1 MFLLNVFSARF
12 VGRFWMVQR
21 FGWLG
26 VLFHVLFWVAVISL
40 IIHFVRRSRLKRAV
54 AVRQVSSLG
63 ANVPLEVVKQRYAKG
78 EITKEQYD
86 QLKSDLE

>member
-26 VLFHVLFWVAVISL
+26 VLLHVLFWVAVISL
-40 IIHFVRRSRLKRAV
+40 IIHLVRRSRLKRAV
-54 AVRQVSSLG
+54 ATNPAPNLG
-63 ANVPLEVVKQRYAKG
+63 SNVPLDVVKQRYAKG

-86 QLKSDLE
+86 QFISDLQ